1 MKKSF
6 LNYSAVKYIFSFFA
20 IVIFLLSV
28 FFSSNLV
35 GEMSKVERDKM
46 QIWADATRQIATAGE
61 DFDFSFCFAVIQDNN
76 SIPVVIVDAD
86 GIPYQ
91 YRNIDIPAKYK
102 GEPDSAFL
110 MNQVVAFAQINEPI
124 VIKLDDTTFHKLY
137 YGDSLLLQKL
147 SYFPFVQWGLIFLF
161 FIILLLVLA
170 SVRKAEQDRV
180 WVGLSKETAHQLG
193 TPISSLMAW
202 VELLKGMDVDE
213 SVTQEIGKDV
223 NRLQTIANRFSK
235 IGSKPECANVCLN
248 DVIDGALSYM
258 RGRVSR
264 RVDISC
270 SYADNH
276 RYMAELNVP
285 LFEWV
290 IENLCKNAIDA
301 MDGEGSIK
309 VSVCEENAKYIV
321 DVADT
326 GKGIPK
332 SKFKTVF
339 EPGFTTKSRGWGLG
353 LSLAKRI
360 MEEYHH
366 GKIFVLNSTQGVGTT
381 FRIEV
386 KKGKEEC

>member
-6 LNYSAVKYIFSFFA
+6 LNYSAVKYIFSVLA
-20 IVIFLLSV
+20 IIIFLLSI

-35 GEMSKVERDKM
+35 GEMAKEERQKM
-46 QIWADATRQIATAGE
+46 EIWADATRQIATAGD
-61 DFDFSFCFAVIQDNN
+61 DFDFTFCLRVIQDNN

-86 GIPYQ
+86 GYPYQ
-91 YRNIDIPAKYK
+91 YRNIDIPDKYN
-102 GEPDSAFL
+102 GEPDSTFL
-110 MNQVVAFAQINEPI
+110 MSKVESFMTINEPI
-124 VIKLDDTTFHKLY
+124 EIKLDDTTFHKLY

-147 SYFPFVQWGLIFLF
+147 SYFPVVQWGLIFLF
-161 FIILLLVLA
+161 FIALLLVLA

-202 VELLKGMDVDE
+202 VELLKGMDVDA
-213 SVTQEIGKDV
+213 SVAQEIGKDV

-235 IGSKPECANVCLN
+235 IGSKPECTPVALN
-248 DVIDGALSYM
+248 EVIDNALSYM

-264 RVDISC
+264 RVNITC
-270 SYADNH
+270 NYEKEQPYN
-276 RYMAELNVP
+276 AELNVP

-301 MDGEGSIK
+301 MDGNGSIHVE
-309 VSVCEENAKYIV
+309 VSENDSKYIV
-321 DVADT
+321 DVSDT

-366 GKIFVLNSTQGVGTT
+366 GKIYVLNSTQGVGTT

-386 KKGKEEC
+386 KKGE

>member
-6 LNYSAVKYIFSFFA
+6 LNYSAVKYIFSVLA
-20 IVIFLLSV
+20 IIIFLLSI

-35 GEMSKVERDKM
+35 GEMAKEERQKM
-46 QIWADATRQIATAGE
+46 EIWADATRQIATAGD
-61 DFDFSFCFAVIQDNN
+61 DFDFTFCLRVIQDNN

-86 GIPYQ
+86 GYPYQ
-91 YRNIDIPAKYK
+91 YRNIDIPDKYN
-102 GEPDSAFL
+102 GEPDSTSL
-110 MNQVVAFAQINEPI
+110 MSKVESFMTINEPI
-124 VIKLDDTTFHKLY
+124 EIKLDDTTFHKLY

-147 SYFPFVQWGLIFLF
+147 SYFPVVQWGLIFLF
-161 FIILLLVLA
+161 FIALLLVHA

-202 VELLKGMDVDE
+202 VELLKGMDVDA
-213 SVTQEIGKDV
+213 SVAQEIGKDV

-235 IGSKPECANVCLN
+235 IGSKPECTPVALN
-248 DVIDGALSYM
+248 EVIDNALSYM

-264 RVDISC
+264 RVNITC
-270 SYADNH
+270 HYEKEQPYN
-276 RYMAELNVP
+276 AELNVP

-301 MDGEGSIK
+301 MDGNGSIHVE
-309 VSVCEENAKYIV
+309 VSENDSKYIV
-321 DVADT
+321 DVSDT

-366 GKIFVLNSTQGVGTT
+366 GKIYVLNSTQGVGTT

-386 KKGKEEC
+386 KKGV

>member
-6 LNYSAVKYIFSFFA
+6 LNYSAVKYIFSFIA
-20 IVIFLLSV
+20 IVIFLLSI
-28 FFSSNLV
+28 FFSSRLV
-35 GEMSKVERDKM
+35 GDMAKVERDKM
-46 QIWADATRQIATAGE
+46 EIWADATRQIATAGD
-61 DFDFSFCFAVIQDNN
+61 DFDFTFCLRVIQDNN

-86 GIPYQ
+86 GFPYQ
-91 YRNIDIPAKYK
+91 HRNIDIPDKYN

-110 MNQVVAFAQINEPI
+110 MTKVQAFMTINEPI
-124 VIKLDDTTFHKLY
+124 EIKLDETTFHKLY

-147 SYFPFVQWGLIFLF
+147 SYFPFIQWGLIFLF
-161 FIILLLVLA
+161 FIALLLVLA

-202 VELLKGMDVDE
+202 VELLKGMDVDA

-235 IGSKPECANVCLN
+235 IGSKPECTPVALN
-248 DVIDGALSYM
+248 NVIDNALSYM

-264 RVDISC
+264 RVSITC
-270 SYADNH
+270 HFEDNKQ
-276 RYMAELNVP
+276 YNAELNVP

-301 MDGEGSIK
+301 MDGNGSIHVN
-309 VSVCEENAKYIV
+309 VSENDSKYII
-321 DVADT
+321 DVSDT

-366 GKIFVLNSTQGVGTT
+366 GKIYVLNSTQGVGTT

-386 KKGKEEC
+386 KKGE

>member
-20 IVIFLLSV
+20 IIIFLLSIV
-28 FFSSNLV
+28 FSSNLV
-35 GEMSKVERDKM
+35 GDMAKEERDKM
-46 QIWADATRQIATAGE
+46 EIWADATRQIATAGD
-61 DFDFSFCFAVIQDNN
+61 DFDFTFCLRVIQDNN
-76 SIPVVIVDAD
+76 TIPVIIVDAE
-86 GIPYQ
+86 GTPYQ
-91 YRNIDIPAKYK
+91 YRNIDIPDKYN

-110 MNQVVAFAQINEPI
+110 MSKVASFETINEPI
-124 VIKLDDTTFHKLY
+124 SIKLDETTYHKLY
-137 YGDSLLLQKL
+137 YGDSMLLQKL
-147 SYFPFVQWGLIFLF
+147 SYFPFIQWGLIFLF
-161 FIILLLVLA
+161 FIALLLVLA

-202 VELLKGMDVDE
+202 VELLKGMDVDA
-213 SVTQEIGKDV
+213 SVAQEISKDV

-235 IGSKPECANVCLN
+235 IGSKPECTPVCLN
-248 DVIDGALSYM
+248 DVIDNALSYM

-264 RVDISC
+264 RVSISC
-270 SYADNH
+270 HYDSDHKYN
-276 RYMAELNVP
+276 AELNVP

-301 MDGEGSIK
+301 MDGDGSIHVN
-309 VSVCEENAKYIV
+309 VSEKDSKCII
-321 DVADT
+321 DVSDT

-366 GKIFVLNSTQGVGTT
+366 GKIYVLNSTQGVGTT

-386 KKGKEEC
+386 KKEE

>member
-6 LNYSAVKYIFSFFA
+6 LNYSAVKYIFSVLA
-20 IVIFLLSV
+20 IIIFLLSI

-35 GEMSKVERDKM
+35 GEMAKEERQKM
-46 QIWADATRQIATAGE
+46 EIWADATRQIATAGD
-61 DFDFSFCFAVIQDNN
+61 DFDFTFCLRVIQDNN

-86 GIPYQ
+86 GYPYQ
-91 YRNIDIPAKYK
+91 YRNIDIPDKYN
-102 GEPDSAFL
+102 GEPDSTFL
-110 MNQVVAFAQINEPI
+110 MSKVESFMTINEPI
-124 VIKLDDTTFHKLY
+124 EIKLDDTTFHKLY

-147 SYFPFVQWGLIFLF
+147 SYFPVVQWGLIFLF
-161 FIILLLVLA
+161 FIALLLVLA

-202 VELLKGMDVDE
+202 VELLKGMDVDA
-213 SVTQEIGKDV
+213 SVAQEIGKDV

-235 IGSKPECANVCLN
+235 IGSKPECTPVALN
-248 DVIDGALSYM
+248 EVIDNALSYM

-264 RVDISC
+264 RVNITC
-270 SYADNH
+270 HYEKELPYN
-276 RYMAELNVP
+276 AELNVP

-301 MDGEGSIK
+301 MDGNGSIHVE
-309 VSVCEENAKYIV
+309 VSENDSKYIV
-321 DVADT
+321 DVSDT

-366 GKIFVLNSTQGVGTT
+366 GKIYVLNSTQGVGTT

-386 KKGKEEC
+386 KKGV